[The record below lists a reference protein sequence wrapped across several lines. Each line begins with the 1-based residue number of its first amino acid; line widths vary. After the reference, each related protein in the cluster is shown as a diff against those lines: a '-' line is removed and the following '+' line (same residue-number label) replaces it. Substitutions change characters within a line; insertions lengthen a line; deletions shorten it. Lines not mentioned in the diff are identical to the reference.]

1 MLKKNNSS
9 ILLIISFFIFVGYY
23 FYNFDTYDLYSNDF
37 RKFYKPLGLI
47 IVENFLNLSFDNIS
61 YLDFYFIPKLITGFF
76 LKITS
81 SEINFSILSN
91 IANIFALFFSIYFYL
106 KNFPLRDKNKITL
119 IFLIIFFSYV
129 SNWIW
134 VFWKLADIYFLFIF
148 SIVFFFIE
156 KGIRE
161 KKSILIFNAIIFS
174 IISLITKPQGII
186 VLPFLILG
194 LFFTY
199 VYKNHFFKI
208 IIVLFFIYILIFP
221 LLIFLFIKF
230 DIDNFAVNSFLT
242 GYISWNIKY
251 TYNDFI
257 DQFSLN
263 KNSINLLIY
272 FYLLILKKVVYLFT
286 FVRETYSFK
295 HNLFLTFYI
304 SIIYFFLIINF
315 KYLIKKHNLFLK
327 LTILIIFLSTILYC
341 SLFTSSEPNRF
352 QLFYLVPTYIL
363 VSISIEK
370 FIRDVRFIPN

>member
-47 IVENFLNLSFDNIS
+47 IVENFLNLSFDNIG

>member
-47 IVENFLNLSFDNIS
+47 IVENFLNLSFDNIG

-148 SIVFFFIE
+148 SIVFFFY
-156 KGIRE
+156 RE
-161 KKSILIFNAIIFS
+161 
-174 IISLITKPQGII
+174 
-186 VLPFLILG
+186 
-194 LFFTY
+194 
-199 VYKNHFFKI
+199 
-208 IIVLFFIYILIFP
+208 
-221 LLIFLFIKF
+221 
-230 DIDNFAVNSFLT
+230 
-242 GYISWNIKY
+242 
-251 TYNDFI
+251 
-257 DQFSLN
+257 
-263 KNSINLLIY
+263 
-272 FYLLILKKVVYLFT
+272 
-286 FVRETYSFK
+286 RYS
-295 HNLFLTFYI
+295 
-304 SIIYFFLIINF
+304 
-315 KYLIKKHNLFLK
+315 
-327 LTILIIFLSTILYC
+327 
-341 SLFTSSEPNRF
+341 
-352 QLFYLVPTYIL
+352 
-363 VSISIEK
+363 
-370 FIRDVRFIPN
+370 

>member
-1 MLKKNNSS
+1 M
-9 ILLIISFFIFVGYY
+9 F
-23 FYNFDTYDLYSNDF
+23 
-37 RKFYKPLGLI
+37 
-47 IVENFLNLSFDNIS
+47 
-61 YLDFYFIPKLITGFF
+61 
-76 LKITS
+76 
-81 SEINFSILSN
+81 
-91 IANIFALFFSIYFYL
+91 
-106 KNFPLRDKNKITL
+106 
-119 IFLIIFFSYV
+119 
-129 SNWIW
+129 
-134 VFWKLADIYFLFIF
+134 
-148 SIVFFFIE
+148 FFFIE

-208 IIVLFFIYILIFP
+208 IIILFFIYILIFP

-251 TYNDFI
+251 TYSDFI

-272 FYLLILKKVVYLFT
+272 FYLLILKKVIYLFT

-315 KYLIKKHNLFLK
+315 KYLIKKYNLFLK
-327 LTILIIFLSTILYC
+327 LTILIIFLSTLLYC

-370 FIRDVRFIPN
+370 FIRDIWFIPN